1 MVTGK
6 IGFVGLT
13 LPETENTL
21 DKNLSKMN
29 IYTNIVS
36 NNFVLIQTFQA
47 FSLRRDSLQDHN
59 EALEVTILPVKS
71 TAPEKRDTL
80 LLLKC

>member
-1 MVTGK
+1 MYKKKKKRRKRDLPGVGLVTGR

-36 NNFVLIQTFQA
+36 NNFVLIQTF
-47 FSLRRDSLQDHN
+47 
-59 EALEVTILPVKS
+59 
-71 TAPEKRDTL
+71 
-80 LLLKC
+80 

>member
-1 MVTGK
+1 M
-6 IGFVGLT
+6 GLT

-36 NNFVLIQTFQA
+36 NNFVLIQT